1 MTADQNAA
9 LVRRGY
15 EAFNV
20 GDLATLTE
28 LLSEDVTFYQP
39 GGSTVSGD
47 HRGRDEVLAYFGQL
61 FQRSGGTF
69 RVEVEKLY
77 ASDRQAVVIHHATGR
92 RIRDLPITL
101 DLQRAVGDRSQRDGE
116 RAQPPAAALD
126 DHPRTG
132 SAIQHATREK
142 SAGVQRRND

>member
-39 GGSTVSGD
+39 GASPVSGD

-61 FQRSGGTF
+61 HERSGGTF
-69 RVEVEKLY
+69 RVEVENLY
-77 ASDRQAVVIHHATGR
+77 ASDRQAVAIHRATGSR
-92 RIRDLPITL
+92 N
-101 DLQRAVGDRSQRDGE
+101 G
-116 RAQPPAAALD
+116 AALD
-126 DHPRTG
+126 TRT
-132 SAIQHATREK
+132 ALVFELD
-142 SAGVQRRND
+142 AGRVIAFNAVQEDQAAWDAFFGA

>member
-39 GGSTVSGD
+39 GASPVSGD
-47 HRGRDEVLAYFGQL
+47 HRGRDEVLAYFGELQA
-61 FQRSGGTF
+61 RSGGTF
-69 RVEVEKLY
+69 RVEVENLY
-77 ASDRQAVVIHHATGR
+77 ASDRQPQRCGAGHAHRARLRAGR
-92 RIRDLPITL
+92 R
-101 DLQRAVGDRSQRDGE
+101 QGDRLRRGPGGPGRLGRVLRRLGE
-116 RAQPPAAALD
+116 SRQVRGPD
-126 DHPRTG
+126 PRTCP
-132 SAIQHATREK
+132 
-142 SAGVQRRND
+142 V